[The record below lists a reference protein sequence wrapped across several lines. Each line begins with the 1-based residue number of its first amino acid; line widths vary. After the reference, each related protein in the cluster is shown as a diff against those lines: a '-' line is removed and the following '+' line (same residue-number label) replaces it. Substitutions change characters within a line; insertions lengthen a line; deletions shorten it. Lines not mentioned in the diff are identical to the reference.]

1 MRPRYHVSVSR
12 RAVLW
17 VAFVLVHVTVAILGY
32 QLPNAPM
39 GDVYLVYEPW
49 SGCALFGDLTHCT
62 LSSGSWM
69 LPGITSAW
77 VYPQLA
83 LVPMLLAWAFAWTP
97 ITYTP
102 AWAIVVALA
111 NAGAFA
117 ILVGRGRSRGRV
129 AAAWFWLAFI
139 LLLGPVGMYRLDGF
153 TVSLVLAGSLWLV
166 GRPWLGSVLLAVAV
180 WMKVWPAAILAAA
193 VIAVRRRLAV
203 IGGALAVTAITLGT
217 IVLLGGGAY
226 ALGFVSD
233 QAGRGLQLEAPV
245 STLYLW
251 RAVWEVPGSF
261 VYYDPEMLT
270 FQVTGPNVDPV
281 IALMTPVLVIAVAAV
296 AGLGGYKAWRG
307 ASYVRLFPPLSL
319 ALVLAFIVFNKVGSP
334 QYVVWIAAPLAVGLV
349 LDRRQ
354 WRWPATLGLG
364 VALLTQLVYPLV
376 YGGLMLKYPL
386 PFPAVLLTARNALL
400 VVLLVWA
407 VARLLRV
414 PRRVAAGPT
423 VDASPGIRAA
433 DLSATR

>member
-1 MRPRYHVSVSR
+1 MRSVSR

-17 VAFVLVHVTVAILGY
+17 VAFVLVHVGVAILGY
-32 QLPNAPM
+32 QMPNAPM

-62 LSSGSWM
+62 LSSGTWT

-83 LVPMLLAWAFAWTP
+83 LVPMLLAWLFAWA
-97 ITYTP
+97 ISFTP
-102 AWAIVVALA
+102 AWALTVSLA

-117 ILVGRGRSRGRV
+117 ILVGRGRSNGRT

-139 LLLGPVGMYRLDGF
+139 AMVGPVGLYRLDGF
-153 TVSLVLAGSLWLV
+153 TVALVLAGSLWLV
-166 GRPWLGSVLLAVAV
+166 GRPWLGSMLLAVAV

-193 VIAVRRRLAV
+193 VIAVRRRLTV
-203 IGGALAVTAITLGT
+203 IGGAVAVSAATLGT
-217 IVLLGGGAY
+217 IIVLGGGRY

-251 RAVWEVPGSF
+251 GAVTESRDSW

-270 FQVTGPNVDPV
+270 FQITGPNVNPV
-281 IALMTPVLVIAVAAV
+281 IALMTPLLVCVVGAVAA
-296 AGLGGYKAWRG
+296 LGAVKAWRG
-307 ASYVRLFPPLSL
+307 ASYVRLFPPLAL

-334 QYVVWIAAPLAVGLV
+334 QYVVWIAAPLVVGLM
-349 LDRRQ
+349 LDRR
-354 WRWPATLGLG
+354 RWLGPAALGLAI
-364 VALLTQLVYPLV
+364 ALFTQLVYPLM

-386 PFPAVLLTARNALL
+386 PFPALMLTARNALL
-400 VVLLVWA
+400 VVLFVWSVAYLVK
-407 VARLLRV
+407 VPSRLT
-414 PRRVAAGPT
+414 AG
-423 VDASPGIRAA
+423 ASPRSARNLPLA
-433 DLSATR
+433 SDLSTAN